1 MPVTT
6 QKIMV
11 KGKVLKDSDDLN
23 KVGLTNGM
31 VVMMMGTAEDKGLKE
46 PTQAVKF
53 FEDMTPTEK
62 ARALN

>member
-1 MPVTT
+1 VPVTT

-11 KGKVLKDSDDLN
+11 KGKVLKDSDDLS